1 MPLSRNRLALALAA
15 MVVTVSGLKAQPAGQ
30 TRPGEPSILQAPH
43 LKPLAGVNELK
54 SWFNANKEH
63 PRLVLLLSPT

>member
-1 MPLSRNRLALALAA
+1 MLLSRNRLALALAA
-15 MVVTVSGLKAQPAGQ
+15 IALTVPGLKARSAVQ
-30 TRPGEPSILQAPH
+30 TRPGAPSALQAPR

-54 SWFNANKEH
+54 SWFNTNTVH